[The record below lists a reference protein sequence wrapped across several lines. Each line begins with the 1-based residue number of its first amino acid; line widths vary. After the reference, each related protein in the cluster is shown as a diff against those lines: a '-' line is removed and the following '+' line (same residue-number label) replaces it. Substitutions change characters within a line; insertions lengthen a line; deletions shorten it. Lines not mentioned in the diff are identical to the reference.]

1 MNHGRYQGQKWLQAF
16 YAMIWFEMQGTPPKN
31 HSLVTEQ
38 DDSQQFFEN
47 QGFLWTFIC
56 HWHPGYDR
64 ATPKIW
70 WWFQHVDHEKQSNH
84 MGDAIRNRRVN
95 IKELKTSAH
104 LYRNLTYDLWRVFQ
118 DMQNS
123 CNRIVKGTIIEKTT
137 SVKYTP
143 HTSYYDIFWKVPTW
157 FHDSCKEIVQIRTVS
172 RTNNAFHGKQ
182 TKDISTP

>member
-1 MNHGRYQGQKWLQAF
+1 MLRWNSHFGKICCPHEPWKVSRSKTVEGMLCHD
-16 YAMIWFEMQGTPPKN
+16 MIWDARHPSQDTY
-31 HSLVTEQ
+31 SLVTEQ

-56 HWHPGYDR
+56 HWHPGYER

-123 CNRIVKGTIIEKTT
+123 CNRSVNGTII
-137 SVKYTP
+137 
-143 HTSYYDIFWKVPTW
+143 
-157 FHDSCKEIVQIRTVS
+157 
-172 RTNNAFHGKQ
+172 G
-182 TKDISTP
+182 